1 MGGSVHY
8 DKQSKRWFISIYW
21 ESQRFKIFRHPVTQE
36 PFHAEKSA
44 EKILDRIR
52 SEIDYGEFLPKSYF
66 PDSPLSVVQYAVEWL
81 QCIDVSPNTLKDYTS
96 SVKNHIIP
104 FFENKDIRRIRHNDL
119 VKFHKW
125 IKRTDKGKYNVMS
138 CLRTMLRYAWR
149 NEDITKVPPF
159 PKLTYELPEIEYL
172 TFEQQNKVIEHIP
185 ERDRPIFYFMQ
196 EYGVRPGEA
205 RALQRDCVTDTEV
218 IIKRAFADNTLRE
231 TTKAKKTRRYEITD
245 FMRGIFAG
253 MMPTVSFI
261 FTRKDGKPYEKRNLP
276 DIWRKASA
284 KVGIQI
290 KMYNAFRHSLGCQLL
305 DQGEDLDLV
314 RQQLGH
320 SKMEMTRRYA
330 KRSEAKLT
338 DALNK
343 RRKVVDIKTKKSVD
357 GQ

>member
-1 MGGSVHY
+1 MGGSVHF

-21 ESQRFKIFRHPVTQE
+21 ESKRYKIFRHPVTQE

-52 SEIDYGEFLPKSYF
+52 SEIDYGEFYPKSYF
-66 PDSPLSVVQYAVEWL
+66 PDSPLSISQYAIEWL
-81 QCIDVSPNTLKDYTS
+81 QCIDVSPNTLKDYRS
-96 SVKNHIIP
+96 SVKNYIIP
-104 FFENKDIRRIRHNDL
+104 FFENKDIRRIRYNDL

-149 NEDITKVPPF
+149 NEDINKVPPF
-159 PKLTYELPEIEYL
+159 PKLSYELPEIEYL
-172 TFEQQNKVIEHIP
+172 SFEQQNKVIEQIP

-205 RALQRDCVTDTEV
+205 RALQRDCVTDAEI

-231 TTKAKKTRRYEITD
+231 STKNGKVRRYELTD
-245 FMRGIFAG
+245 FMNEVFSSIQLNISPFLFLRD
-253 MMPTVSFI
+253 
-261 FTRKDGKPYEKRNLP
+261 DGKPYTSKNLNKL
-276 DIWRKASA
+276 WHEACG
-284 KVGIQI
+284 KVGTKI

-314 RQQLGH
+314 REQLGH

-330 KRSEAKLT
+330 KRSQGKLT

-343 RRKVVDIKTKKSVD
+343 RRKVVAIGSVKK
-357 GQ
+357 QN